1 MGIPTVGGI
10 LWSTRHETHL
20 KLSQK
25 LMHTRVMGQMA
36 VVSMLVVTMAF
47 REGMRANGGL
57 FLEDKEAEEI
67 EEEGR
72 ETNAKDESVT
82 VKAA

>member
-1 MGIPTVGGI
+1 M
-10 LWSTRHETHL
+10 WSTRHETHL

-36 VVSMLVVTMAF
+36 IVSMLVVTMAF
-47 REGMRANGGL
+47 REGMRSNGGP
-57 FLEDKEAEEI
+57 FVENIEVEEVEEHDEADVKGEL
-67 EEEGR
+67 
-72 ETNAKDESVT
+72 VT